1 MQTLHSR
8 MKPMM
13 YFCHLYG
20 MGFCPNNFRIIYFL
34 LIFINV
40 SVSFHIYYT
49 MFVYVQTHLSSMF
62 NLSTVTS
69 VVRLHIRFLAH
80 PLMIVFLSVKKTT
93 ILNYISVFDS
103 LVLRI
108 NKVSLT
114 PYTIHFLSWII
125 TTLLAELI
133 QIMAFHYRTDL
144 QYFTAWS
151 TAQYVFPNVWL
162 VTPVLIYIFLISLV
176 SNGIHEVNNNITSI
190 RAWRIHSLK
199 WKKLQCMSIVLTN
212 SVFGNIIIIFIMYT
226 IMDLTFFF
234 YATYLSWINNFPNEI
249 VAYIIILFVRA
260 GLMFHLFRTTQSCK
274 LEQQMK
280 KTQMILNG
288 IDKTTV
294 FDYKEF
300 QFTSLYMLHIDFSFT
315 PCNIFDITYRNLIT
329 IFTISA
335 AYSTFQIQMNPDEK
349 DTNAFEWH

>member
-1 MQTLHSR
+1 MRTLRSR

-20 MGFCPNNFRIIYFL
+20 MGFCRDDFRIIDFL
-34 LIFINV
+34 SIFINV
-40 SVSFHIYYT
+40 SVSIHVYYVI
-49 MFVYVQTHLSSMF
+49 FVYVQTHLSLMF
-62 NLSTVTS
+62 SLSTITS

-93 ILNYISVFDS
+93 ILNYISDFDS

-114 PYTIHFLSWII
+114 PYTIHFLSWQIA
-125 TTLLAELI
+125 TMLAELI

-144 QYFTAWS
+144 QFFAIWS
-151 TAQYVFPNVWL
+151 TVRFVISNVWI
-162 VTPVLIYIFLISLV
+162 VTPVLMYIFLISLV
-176 SNGIHEVNNNITSI
+176 SNGIHEVNNDITSI

-274 LEQQMK
+274 LEMK
-280 KTQMILNG
+280 KTQMLLNG

-300 QFTSLYMLHIDFSFT
+300 QFTSLYMLHTDFSFT

-335 AYSTFQIQMNPDEK
+335 AYSTFQIQMNP
-349 DTNAFEWH
+349 HL

>member
-1 MQTLHSR
+1 MQTLYIR

-20 MGFCPNNFRIIYFL
+20 MGFCRDNFRIIYFL

-49 MFVYVQTHLSSMF
+49 MFMYVQKNLLSMF
-62 NLSTVTS
+62 SLSTVTS
-69 VVRLHIRFLAH
+69 VARLHIRYLAN
-80 PLMIVFLSVKKTT
+80 PLMIVLLSVKKTT
-93 ILNYISVFDS
+93 ILNYISDFDS

-114 PYTIHFLSWII
+114 PYTIHFFSWLI
-125 TTLLAELI
+125 TTLVAELI
-133 QIMAFHYRTDL
+133 QIMSFHYRTDL
-144 QYFTAWS
+144 QYFTTWS
-151 TAQYVFPNVWL
+151 TVQYVFSNIWI
-162 VTPVLIYIFLISLV
+162 VTPVLLYIFLISLV
-176 SNGIHEVNNNITSI
+176 SNGIQEINNDITSI

-199 WKKLQCMSIVLTN
+199 WKELQGMSIVLTN

-226 IMDLTFFF
+226 IMDLTFFI
-234 YATYLSWINNFPNEI
+234 YATYLSWINNFPIEI
-249 VAYIIILFVRA
+249 VTYIIMWFVRA

-274 LEQQMK
+274 LEMK
-280 KTQMILNG
+280 KTQMVLNG

-300 QFTSLYMLHIDFSFT
+300 QFTSLYMLHTDFSFT
-315 PCNIFDITYRNLIT
+315 PCNIFDITYRNLLT

-335 AYSTFQIQMNPDEK
+335 AYSTFQIQMNPRL
-349 DTNAFEWH
+349 